1 MNSFA
6 KSAADKQFNLA
17 AAGQGS
23 GCAAREPEISGLVQ
37 PGGAAAASRAKE
49 PFSVQRFLLKYGL
62 MTRRKPV
69 REG

>member
-1 MNSFA
+1 MNSFS
-6 KSAADKQFNLA
+6 KSVADRQFNLA

-23 GCAAREPEISGLVQ
+23 GCGARAPEISGLAQ
-37 PGGAAAASRAKE
+37 TAGMTAAEQVKE

>member
-1 MNSFA
+1 MDSFA
-6 KSAADKQFNLA
+6 KSSADKQFNLA

-23 GCAAREPEISGLVQ
+23 GCAAREPEISGLA
-37 PGGAAAASRAKE
+37 PAADLSSVFRAKE

-62 MTRRKPV
+62 ITRRKPV